1 MKLDL
6 RTGTALF
13 ATALLLIFAS
23 TSFAQ
28 KVGGYKEISRSD
40 AGARSAAVFAVG
52 AQAAKNN
59 STVELGSVLK
69 AESQVV
75 AGMNYRL
82 CLKVTTSGAAGE
94 ADVISTVKVVVYR
107 DLKGN
112 YKLTSWIEEECGD
125 DDDDDGN

>member
-1 MKLDL
+1 MKSNL
-6 RTGTALF
+6 RTGMVLF

-28 KVGGYKEISRSD
+28 KVGGYKEISKSD

-52 AQAAKNN
+52 AQAAKTS
-59 STVELGSVLK
+59 STVELVSVLN

-94 ADVISTVKVVVYR
+94 ADVTATAKVVVYR
-107 DLKGN
+107 DLKGS
-112 YKLTSWIEEECGD
+112 YKLTSWTEEECGD
-125 DDDDDGN
+125 DDDDN